1 MISAMNKIRSYPF
14 YNMFLLLCL
23 RLGVY
28 DDLSQVPDMRLKPK
42 LQQICRERCFYKLNE
57 EKIYTCVFVS
67 NYNWHLSHLAKSFIR
82 GGGFNIHQCL
92 LAKTVKFIPN
102 QGQRSLTHIFCFVS
116 RHCYR
121 INLSLQYLRFSKRT
135 KYCHVAYC
143 FISHHVFNMCIY
155 DICLSLD
162 VTHLVRHVR
171 RRINEIS
178 ALYLYA
184 YDLSTIPP

>member
-1 MISAMNKIRSYPF
+1 MKTTNTDLIRLRSFLSYSSSF
-14 YNMFLLLCL
+14 
-23 RLGVY
+23 
-28 DDLSQVPDMRLKPK
+28 
-42 LQQICRERCFYKLNE
+42 CFYISIFLTAF
-57 EKIYTCVFVS
+57 YHPS
-67 NYNWHLSHLAKSFIR
+67 SSLSFC
-82 GGGFNIHQCL
+82 FD
-92 LAKTVKFIPN
+92 
-102 QGQRSLTHIFCFVS
+102 RSLTHIFCFVS

-143 FISHHVFNMCIY
+143 FISHLVFNMCVY